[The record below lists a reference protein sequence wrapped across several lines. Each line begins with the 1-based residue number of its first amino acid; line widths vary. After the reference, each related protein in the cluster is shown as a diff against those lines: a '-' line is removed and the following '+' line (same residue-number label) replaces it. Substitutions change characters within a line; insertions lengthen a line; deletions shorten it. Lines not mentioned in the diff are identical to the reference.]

1 MSLPQQ
7 QRGRS
12 VGRSNSATY
21 SIFTQAS
28 SIAST
33 SSLTNSSAFDP
44 SPPTARR
51 SDARARS
58 RSLQSPL
65 ALQAPPALLDHEEFP
80 PLATEDK
87 DSSRCAHD
95 DDSPYATA
103 SEMRKAVRAQSAAAA
118 AKAKT
123 LADLA
128 DARHHREFY
137 ADQAARLAVLAS
149 EDSFDEIM
157 GDREE
162 EVATRRALKK
172 ASLDDGQSF
181 SNTSS
186 SGPLYSS
193 PARRS
198 RTSNKRNQVSSPS
211 AHYAPNLAADDL
223 AEYLEPGGTA
233 DLDVQRSLLRAQTVT
248 RPFSLSSATVGGP
261 TRFVQGTPHPQG
273 QQNPGRSIPAGESLL
288 SRAASSGLSRDDTV
302 APPSVDSLDNSSY
315 RDFEIDDD
323 EASLGHDATGT
334 SPLLSDKSDSSVG
347 KSKIGAMAKATSFGA
362 GGHSLAPLHGTP
374 RERMDGRAG
383 SPPMTSRS
391 SLRTSSF
398 APVIVPSPL
407 LANTVDVDP
416 DFFEGAA
423 LPGSGPGPHFIT
435 VSFIKNGKDKIK
447 DQLLSALA
455 ATLTILS
462 QNVPGV
468 LIHCITKGTKLAPL
482 DTTSASH
489 FPTTGVGACNFMYV
503 QNKWSLQPGTRNKI
517 KLPAAKIGKDGRPL
531 FDENRGYDGPDR
543 ITAVLWITCDVN
555 AKEAIDELQ
564 MELEGEHLQIRWK
577 PAQKKNTKNQIVIYG
592 IPPVFDAAGV
602 LGELLHGLKESEKEL
617 CTPGSTL
624 SLEECNHRRDLELP
638 LFNGFFKQ
646 AIPPKAVSIAEGKE
660 TSLNNNKEFTQNGCR
675 VFNLEYDPV
684 DNARMAPVWT
694 QFKESG
700 RSELVLGRRSKV
712 FVVPSAGRLAPAKVN
727 EIRRYMH
734 FHLRYTTRTRTH
746 SHPTLIGLDK
756 LTEITMENP
765 STRPPRKFTSMR
777 HEYMDLRT
785 PDNLEVFHAV
795 FPRGASLERESSV
808 DCLFLVSNDAAREIS
823 LKIQKC
829 PSAWWWHVFRKVR
842 GYSDSTARSLLR
854 NFEIEAEQ
862 LADQSVFD
870 ISTMT
875 VTTQFANTDDF
886 LDRAEAELGS
896 DDEGSM
902 DGASHPAASF
912 EITDGAKAS
921 LAAALLKKD
930 TNLAA
935 NSHASAKSRR
945 STFSCST
952 GNDTNRSLNT
962 AKYAVNHKSRA
973 LELASERKKS
983 AELEATQRAMAQR
996 IRELEAGFAS
1006 SPPTPA
1012 PAFKPPR
1019 PSVRISEP
1027 SRRSPRLA
1035 RDGDVGEV
1043 VDVDGIESSS
1053 DESDDDE
1060 WNRDVRNDGNSA
1072 VGTNNSGTASQRPPR
1087 TSSTYTGANAA
1098 RSLGGLG

>member
-1 MSLPQQ
+1 M
-7 QRGRS
+7 
-12 VGRSNSATY
+12 
-21 SIFTQAS
+21 
-28 SIAST
+28 
-33 SSLTNSSAFDP
+33 DKH
-44 SPPTARR
+44 SP
-51 SDARARS
+51 
-58 RSLQSPL
+58 
-65 ALQAPPALLDHEEFP
+65 H
-80 PLATEDK
+80 
-87 DSSRCAHD
+87 CGD
-95 DDSPYATA
+95 DDSPYETA
-103 SEMRKAVRAQSAAAA
+103 SEMRKAIQAQSAAAA

-128 DARHHREFY
+128 EARRHREFY
-137 ADQAARLAVLAS
+137 ADQVARLAVLAS
-149 EDSFDEIM
+149 DSFDEIM

-172 ASLDDGQSF
+172 ASLDDGQS
-181 SNTSS
+181 SS
-186 SGPLYSS
+186 TNAYGPLYSS
-193 PARRS
+193 PARQS

-211 AHYAPNLAADDL
+211 AHYAPKPTGDDL
-223 AEYLEPGGTA
+223 AAYLEPGGTA
-233 DLDVQRSLLRAQTVT
+233 DLEIQTSILRAQTVIRPLCQTNAPDGVQT
-248 RPFSLSSATVGGP
+248 RI
-261 TRFVQGTPHPQG
+261 VQGTPRHKG
-273 QQNPGRSIPAGESLL
+273 QQDPCPSNTADDYLL
-288 SRAASSGLSRDDTV
+288 SRAASSGLARDDV
-302 APPSVDSLDNSSY
+302 VHQPLDDSLDNGSS
-315 RDFEIDDD
+315 RDFEMDDD
-323 EASLGHDATGT
+323 AASFGHDATGT
-334 SPLLSDKSDSSVG
+334 SPLASDKSTSFRYNNV
-347 KSKIGAMAKATSFGA
+347 GAMANATSGGA
-362 GGHSLAPLHGTP
+362 SMTPPAPPHGVS
-374 RERMDGRAG
+374 REQMVGRAI
-383 SPPMTSRS
+383 SPPRTGRS

-468 LIHCITKGTKLAPL
+468 LIHCITKGTKIAPL
-482 DTTSASH
+482 DTTSATH

-543 ITAVLWITCDVN
+543 IIAVLWITCDVN
-555 AKEAIDELQ
+555 AKEAIDDLQ

-577 PAQKKNTKNQIVIYG
+577 QAQKKNTKNQIVIYG
-592 IPPVFDAAGV
+592 IPPVFNAAGV
-602 LGELLHGLKESEKEL
+602 MGELLHGLKESEKEL

-624 SLEECNHRRDLELP
+624 SLEECNHHRDLELP

-660 TSLNNNKEFTQNGCR
+660 TSLNSNKEFTQNGCR
-675 VFNLEYDPV
+675 VFNLEYDPI

-694 QFKESG
+694 QFRDSG

-712 FVVPSAGRLAPAKVN
+712 FVVPGAGRLAPAKVN

-756 LTEITMENP
+756 LTEITMEDP
-765 STRPPRKFTSMR
+765 SARPPRKFTSMR

-842 GYSDSTARSLLR
+842 RYSDSTARSLLR

-886 LDRAEAELGS
+886 LERAEAELGS
-896 DDEGSM
+896 DDEGSL
-902 DGASHPAASF
+902 DGASHPPASF

-1006 SPPTPA
+1006 TPPTTGTA
-1012 PAFKPPR
+1012 GKPTR

-1027 SRRSPRLA
+1027 TRRSPRLA
-1035 RDGDVGEV
+1035 GEGAFGEV
-1043 VDVDGIESSS
+1043 VDVDENGSSF

-1060 WNRDVRNDGNSA
+1060 WIEDARNDGTPA
-1072 VGTNNSGTASQRPPR
+1072 LGTNTSAITFQHPPR
-1087 TSSTYTGANAA
+1087 TSSTATCANAA
-1098 RSLGGLG
+1098 RSLGGIG

>member
-1 MSLPQQ
+1 MEDTAPP
-7 QRGRS
+7 RYPP
-12 VGRSNSATY
+12 T
-21 SIFTQAS
+21 
-28 SIAST
+28 
-33 SSLTNSSAFDP
+33 FDP
-44 SPPTARR
+44 SPPTTQR
-51 SDARARS
+51 SDTRARS
-58 RSLQSPL
+58 SSIRRLARQVPSPIF
-65 ALQAPPALLDHEEFP
+65 DHEEFP
-80 PLATEDK
+80 TLATK
-87 DSSRCAHD
+87 NTAPPHYPQD
-95 DDSPYATA
+95 DNSPYATA
-103 SEMRKAVRAQSAAAA
+103 SEMRKAIRARSAAAA

-123 LADLA
+123 LSELA
-128 DARHHREFY
+128 EARRQKEYY

-149 EDSFDEIM
+149 EDSLDEIM

-162 EVATRRALKK
+162 EVSARRALKK
-172 ASLDDGQSF
+172 ANLDDGQSA
-181 SNTSS
+181 STTNPY
-186 SGPLYSS
+186 GPLYSS
-193 PARRS
+193 PARQS

-211 AHYAPNLAADDL
+211 AHYAPN
-223 AEYLEPGGTA
+223 PTA
-233 DLDVQRSLLRAQTVT
+233 DELVEYFEQSGAAELDAQRTRVQHNM
-248 RPFSLSSATVGGP
+248 RPFPPNDTHVGGRVR
-261 TRFVQGTPHPQG
+261 TVQGTPYPQVK
-273 QQNPGRSIPAGESLL
+273 QSTGRLNTENEYHL
-288 SRAASSGLSRDDTV
+288 SRPALEGLTRDNNSNPNDV
-302 APPSVDSLDNSSY
+302 KNDNNFQQ
-315 RDFEIDDD
+315 DFATGDDD
-323 EASLGHDATGT
+323 ESFGHGATGT
-334 SPLLSDKSDSSVG
+334 SPLLSEKSDVDVLARASSA
-347 KSKIGAMAKATSFGA
+347 GASGT
-362 GGHSLAPLHGTP
+362 SLAPLHDAP
-374 RERMDGRAG
+374 REHSRAL
-383 SPPMTSRS
+383 SPPKAGRS

-398 APVIVPSPL
+398 APVIIPSPL
-407 LANTVDVDP
+407 LANTVDADP
-416 DFFEGAA
+416 DFFENSA

-455 ATLTILS
+455 STLTILS

-468 LIHCITKGTKLAPL
+468 LIHCITNGTKIAPL
-482 DTTSASH
+482 DAPSASH

-531 FDENRGYDGPDR
+531 FDEDRGYDGPDR
-543 ITAVLWITCDVN
+543 ITAVLWITCDIN
-555 AKEAIDELQ
+555 AKEAIDDLQ

-577 PAQKKNTKNQIVIYG
+577 QAQKKNTKNQIVIYG

-602 LGELLHGLKESEKEL
+602 LGELLHGLKESEKEI
-617 CTPGSTL
+617 CTPSSTL
-624 SLEECNHRRDLELP
+624 SLDECNHRRDLALP

-646 AIPPKAVSIAEGKE
+646 TAPPKAASTAEGKE

-694 QFKESG
+694 QFRESG
-700 RSELVLGRRSKV
+700 RSELVLGRRAKV
-712 FVVPSAGRLAPAKVN
+712 FVVPNAGRLAPAKVN
-727 EIRRYMH
+727 EIRRYMS

-756 LTEITMENP
+756 LTEITMEDHLA
-765 STRPPRKFTSMR
+765 RPPRKFTSMR

-795 FPRGASLERESSV
+795 FPRGASVERESSV
-808 DCLFLVSNDAAREIS
+808 DCLFLVANVAAREIS

-829 PSAWWWHVFRKVR
+829 PSAWWWHVFRQVR

-870 ISTMT
+870 LSTMT

-886 LDRAEAELGS
+886 LERAEAELGS

-902 DGASHPAASF
+902 DGASLPATSF

-952 GNDTNRSLNT
+952 GNDTNRSMNT
-962 AKYAVNHKSRA
+962 AKYAINHKTRA

-996 IRELEAGFAS
+996 IRELEAGLAQ
-1006 SPPTPA
+1006 TPSITSTA
-1012 PAFKPPR
+1012 CKSTR

-1035 RDGDVGEV
+1035 EGIELVEI
-1043 VDVDGIESSS
+1043 VDVDDNGSSCV
-1053 DESDDDE
+1053 ESDYEQE
-1060 WNRDVRNDGNSA
+1060 WNEDTIKDGNSA
-1072 VGTNNSGTASQRPPR
+1072 VVTNTTGTTSRYPSRTDSTA
-1087 TSSTYTGANAA
+1087 TDANAA